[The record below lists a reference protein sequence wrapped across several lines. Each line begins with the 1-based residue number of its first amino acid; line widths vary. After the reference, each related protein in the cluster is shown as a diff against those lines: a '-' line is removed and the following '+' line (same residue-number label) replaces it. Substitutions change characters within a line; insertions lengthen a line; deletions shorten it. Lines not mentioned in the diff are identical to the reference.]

1 MLVSGKTGKQNMDG
15 WKDFAAGTVGGFSGK
30 LLDYPFDTVK
40 VLLQTQNS
48 IESPITSSPLD
59 SAKNAMANK
68 SKKTAQRPPLVYRGA
83 IHCLSHTIRTRGFFS
98 LYSGLPSPLLGSMA
112 ENAVLFLS
120 YGQVKR
126 LLGERPGHELSLL
139 QLCMAGG
146 VAGGIVSFVLNP
158 FEVIK
163 VQMQVLNSAAL
174 DGSRAKYNSVM
185 DCVIQTVRNEGIVK
199 GLYRGQTSL
208 LLREVPGNICW
219 YGVYEGVCMSRI
231 PEGGSKRDLGMSVH
245 LLGGAAAGVAYW
257 TAFYPAD
264 TVGSQIRSN
273 PTYSSRGFG
282 SVFMEIY
289 RREGF
294 VGLYRGWGITVARA
308 APSHAL
314 IFAMYEYTLG
324 FLGDC

>member
-1 MLVSGKTGKQNMDG
+1 M
-15 WKDFAAGTVGGFSGK
+15 
-30 LLDYPFDTVK
+30 
-40 VLLQTQNS
+40 
-48 IESPITSSPLD
+48 
-59 SAKNAMANK
+59 NK
-68 SKKTAQRPPLVYRGA
+68 SKIKQRPPVVYRGA
-83 IHCLSHTIRTRGFFS
+83 IHCLTHTIRTRGFFS

-126 LLGERPGHELSLL
+126 LLGERPGHELSLF

-174 DGSRAKYNSVM
+174 DGSRARYNSVL

-208 LLREVPGNICW
+208 LLREIPGNICW
-219 YGVYEGVCMSRI
+219 YGVYEGVCMSHI

-273 PTYSSRGFG
+273 PTYSSRGFVN
-282 SVFMEIY
+282 VFLEIY
-289 RREGF
+289 RREGV
-294 VGLYRGWGITVARA
+294 VGLYRGWGITAARA

-324 FLGDC
+324 FLGD